1 MTLEDQSYKK
11 NIPLD
16 EFLTYR
22 FNVLSNI
29 LNKQSERFLKKHHGI
44 AIPDWRVLLLLVQ
57 GGPMSI
63 RDLAS
68 LSKTDKAL
76 VSRVV
81 SRLIKTGLAARKTN
95 SYDARLVQ
103 VSITDEGMKVF
114 NAVLP
119 HASTRQ
125 QVLLDILEPEEQ
137 EVLGRA
143 LSKLIQFAEEK
154 GDDLF

>member
-1 MTLEDQSYKK
+1 MTLEDPSYKK
-11 NIPLD
+11 DIPLD

-44 AIPDWRVLLLLVQ
+44 AIPDWRVLFLLVQ

-81 SRLIKTGLAARKTN
+81 SRLIERGLAARKTN

-114 NAVLP
+114 NTVLP
-119 HASTRQ
+119 HAATRQ
-125 QVLLDILEPEEQ
+125 QVLLGILEPEEL
-137 EVLGRA
+137 EVLDRA
-143 LSKLIQFAEEK
+143 LSKLTQFAEEK

>member
-1 MTLEDQSYKK
+1 MTLEDE
-11 NIPLD
+11 NHAEDIPLD

-44 AIPDWRVLLLLVQ
+44 AIPDWRVLLLLEQ

-68 LSKTDKAL
+68 LSKADKAL

-81 SRLIKTGLAARKTN
+81 SRLIKAGLLNGKKNT
-95 SYDARLVQ
+95 YDARLVQ
-103 VSITDEGMKVF
+103 VSITDEGRKVY
-114 NAVLP
+114 NTVLP
-119 HASTRQ
+119 NAATRQ
-125 QVLLDILEPEEQ
+125 QVLMGILEPDELD
-137 EVLGRA
+137 VLDRA
-143 LSKLIQFAEEK
+143 LSKLTEFAEEK